1 MPPLSALARRRR
13 SRGHTQESLAQRLG
27 VDVSSVARW
36 ERGISTPSPGVR
48 QALAGELAVTLDG
61 LAVLLGPSP
70 ATGLPAGRRGVAE
83 EPPVLIKDI
92 WGAAERDDLAVRLG
106 AGAPRPGAVPEPGG
120 GEGGH
125 GHAVRV
131 VHQWLITPPPPA
143 HAHRSHGHP
152 RRIGATDLEDVC
164 ARLRYLHRADDT
176 VAGGDLYPAVR
187 DELARTAALLRTTS
201 YNATVGRGLL
211 RLLAELCQLAGWSA
225 ADAGDEGA
233 GTRHH
238 VHGIKAAHA
247 ADAPVLAAQLVSSLG
262 YHLAEHGHGR
272 DAVTVT
278 RSALARLEAV
288 GHGTPGAA
296 EATPAVRALLHARTA
311 WAHAVTGEH
320 VHADEALR
328 RAEDA
333 YGARRA
339 GTDPDPAWTY
349 WLTPDEMQIIAGR
362 LDIALGRPRRG
373 GARIGAALAACD
385 PRRVRETVLYTAWLA
400 HSHLRRH
407 EHGPAKELARQARR
421 LNGTI
426 RSLYADRALTHLT
439 RQLTTPRP
447 RTDAAPF

>member
-1 MPPLSALARRRR
+1 MPRLSALARRRR

-48 QALAGELAVTLDG
+48 RALAGELAVTLDG
-61 LAVLLGPSP
+61 LAALLGPPSATVPP
-70 ATGLPAGRRGVAE
+70 AARQGVHQE
-83 EPPVLIKDI
+83 HPVLIKDI

-106 AGAPRPGAVPEPGG
+106 AGAPPEPGTAPEPGG

-125 GHAVRV
+125 GHAVEV

-143 HAHRSHGHP
+143 HAHRSHGRP
-152 RRIGATDLEDVC
+152 RRIGATELDGVR
-164 ARLRYLHRADDT
+164 ARLRYLHRTDDT

-201 YNATVGRGLL
+201 SSAATGRDLL

-278 RSALARLEAV
+278 RSALTRLDAV
-288 GHGTPGAA
+288 GHGSAEAA
-296 EATPAVRALLHARTA
+296 QATPAVRALLHARTA
-311 WAHAVTGEH
+311 WAHAVTGERAL
-320 VHADEALR
+320 ADEALR

-339 GTDPDPAWTY
+339 GTDPDPAWAY

-362 LDIALGRPRRG
+362 LDVALGRPRRG
-373 GARIGAALAACD
+373 GERIGAALAACD

-407 EHGPAKELARQARR
+407 DHGAATELARQARH

-426 RSLYADRALTHLT
+426 RSRYADRALTRLT
-439 RQLTTPRP
+439 HRLSTPP
-447 RTDAAPF
+447 RSAPN

>member
-1 MPPLSALARRRR
+1 MPPSSALARRRR
-13 SRGHTQESLAQRLG
+13 SRGHTQESLAERLG

-48 QALAGELAVTLDG
+48 RALAGELAVTLDD
-61 LAVLLGPSP
+61 LAALLGPASAAGP
-70 ATGLPAGRRGVAE
+70 AAGHGVAG
-83 EPPVLIKDI
+83 EPAVLIKDI
-92 WGAAERDDLAVRLG
+92 WDAAERDDLAVRLG
-106 AGAPRPGAVPEPGG
+106 AGAPPAGAAPEPGE

-143 HAHRSHGHP
+143 RAHRAHGRP
-152 RRIGATDLEDVC
+152 RRIGATDLDGIRG
-164 ARLRYLHRADDT
+164 RLRYLHRTDDT

-201 YNATVGRGLL
+201 YSAAVGRGLL
-211 RLLAELCQLAGWSA
+211 RLLAELCGLAGWSA

-233 GTRHH
+233 GVRHH

-247 ADAPVLAAQLVSSLG
+247 ADASVLAAQLVSSLG

-278 RSALARLEAV
+278 RSALARLETV
-288 GHGTPGAA
+288 GHGAPEAA

-311 WAHAVTGEH
+311 WAHAVAGEPD
-320 VHADEALR
+320 HADEALR

-339 GTDPDPAWTY
+339 GTDPDPAWAY
-349 WLTPDEMQIIAGR
+349 WLTPDEMQIVAGR

-373 GARIGAALAACD
+373 GDRIGAALAGCD

-407 EHGPAKELARQARR
+407 EHGAATELARHARR

-426 RSLYADRALTHLT
+426 RSVYADRALDHLT
-439 RQLTTPRP
+439 LRLTARRP
-447 RTDAAPF
+447 SVAAAPF